1 MEKEYDVKWLLSDLK
16 KENGYKHSIELSH
29 KYGLYRQDYC
39 GCVYSKRDEMLRKS
53 KKGDE

>member
-1 MEKEYDVKWLLSDLK
+1 MENKYTVKWLHSDFK
-16 KENGYKHSIELSH
+16 KDNGYKHSIELSH